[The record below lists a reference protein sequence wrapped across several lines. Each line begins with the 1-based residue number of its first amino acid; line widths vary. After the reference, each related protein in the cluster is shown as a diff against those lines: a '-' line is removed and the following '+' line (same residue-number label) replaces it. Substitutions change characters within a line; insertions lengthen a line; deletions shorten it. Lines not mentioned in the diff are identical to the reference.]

1 MSTKRQR
8 IFIDQIGM
16 LFSMTPIVLSIYI
29 GILALS
35 RTNYIFLKIII
46 FLNFYIGSY
55 FVILFIL
62 RLLIPKLKPGV
73 YQIGLNKGFM
83 TWVLHLSLSR
93 SLKIANLKE
102 LVYSTRVLRSF
113 FFKALGSKIDFDTTL
128 AINCDISDLQLI
140 TIKQG
145 TLIADNVKI
154 NAHLI
159 SNGKLFLSPV
169 TIGENCF
176 ISEDSKINARVTI
189 SDNSIIERS
198 THLANKKI

>member
-8 IFIDQIGM
+8 TFIDQIGM
-16 LFSMTPIVLSIYI
+16 IFSMTPIVLSVYI
-29 GILALS
+29 GILALG
-35 RTNYIFLKIII
+35 RTNFIFLKIII
-46 FLNFYIGSY
+46 FLNFFIGSY

-62 RLLIPKLKPGV
+62 RMLIPKLKPGV
-73 YQIGLNKGFM
+73 YPIGFNKGFI

-113 FFKALGSKIDFDTTL
+113 FFKALGARIDFDTTL
-128 AINCDISDLQLI
+128 AINCELSDLQLI
-140 TIKQG
+140 TIKKG

-169 TIGENCF
+169 TIGEDCF
-176 ISEDSKINARVTI
+176 IGEDSKINARVTI
-189 SDNSIIERS
+189 SDKSIIEKS